1 MSSSN
6 IIREKASILI
16 VDDDQDLRD
25 VYEEVL
31 KRNNYVNNRSVG
43 TGEGAKKLISE
54 EYFNIALIDL
64 NLPDINGMDLIS
76 QLRTISPDTEFV
88 IVTGFASIDSA
99 IKSLQFEIAGYLEK
113 PINSEKL
120 IMTIDDVLE
129 KQKLK
134 SENQKFLDD
143 LEIANKEIRF
153 LNDLLVN
160 NVDELN
166 QSLLLT
172 IVQIERL
179 NPTDEQKKVLNLFQ
193 DSIRKNARLT
203 RNIRKHQ
210 TIEQNGIT
218 LKKTNITSVFNTAL
232 NRLKEDYSDKNFEC
246 FCDLSEPRY
255 IQADNNLSHLIM
267 EILLIAILNDPSP
280 KIKIKIDFEDI
291 VIDGIKYLKIIF
303 YSFNASL
310 IYEQKDFTHPSELKD
325 QVSPLAF
332 QDLGPFVV
340 NKLIKQYDGTVSF
353 SESENGKNYL
363 EVLLLKAIDKD

>member
-1 MSSSN
+1 MSSNN
-6 IIREKASILI
+6 IIREYASVLI

-31 KRNNYVNNRSVG
+31 KRNNFANNTSVG
-43 TGEGAKKLISE
+43 TGEEAKKLLSE
-54 EYFNIALIDL
+54 EFFNIALIDL

-99 IKSLQFEIAGYLEK
+99 IKSLQFEIGGYLEK

-134 SENQKFLDD
+134 SENQKFLED

-210 TIEQNGIT
+210 TTEQNEIV
-218 LKKTNITSVFNTAL
+218 LKKSNITSVINSAL
-232 NRLKEDYSDKNFEC
+232 NRLREDYSDKNFEC
-246 FCDLSEPRY
+246 FCDLNEPRY
-255 IQADNNLSHLIM
+255 VKADNNLSHLIM

-280 KIKIKIDFEDI
+280 KIRIKIDFEEEE
-291 VIDGIKYLKIIF
+291 IDGVQYLKIIF
-303 YSFNASL
+303 NSFSANL
-310 IYEQKDFTHPSELKD
+310 IFEQKDFTHPSELKD
-325 QVSPLAF
+325 KISALAF
-332 QDLGPFVV
+332 QDLGPFVA
-340 NKLIKQYDGTVSF
+340 NKLIKQYDGNVSI
-353 SESENGKNYL
+353 SDSVSGKNYL
-363 EVLLLKAIDKD
+363 EVSLLKATE